1 MRSFSLFSVIAVPVA
16 AFVAPTQTTLRTTS
30 LSATQQSRSDF
41 IGSVASAV
49 VGTSAASFLVSAP
62 QVASADETLPSGVSI
77 KVVKSGN
84 GPKPDKGELAAIR
97 FASYFGEQKIDDIFG
112 TPEPYYTRVGSGG
125 LLKGVEE
132 VLPMMATGDRWVLTI
147 PSNLAF
153 GPKGRPA
160 SAGKQRIPA
169 NAEITF
175 DVEIVAIPGKE
186 QELIELIG
194 DE

>member
-1 MRSFSLFSVIAVPVA
+1 MRSITFFALVVAPVA
-16 AFVAPTQTTLRTTS
+16 AFVAPSQTTLRSTS

-41 IGSVASAV
+41 LGSVASLV
-49 VGTSAASFLVSAP
+49 VGTSAASFLVAAP
-62 QVASADETLPSGVSI
+62 QAAFADQTLPSGVSI
-77 KVVKSGN
+77 KVVKSGT
-84 GPKPDKGELAAIR
+84 GPSPDKGELAAIR
-97 FASYFGEQKIDDIFG
+97 FASNFGDQKIDNIFD

-125 LLKGVEE
+125 LIRGVEE
-132 VLPMMATGDRWVLTI
+132 VLPMMVMGDRWILTV
-147 PSNLAF
+147 PGNMAF

-175 DVEIVAIPGKE
+175 EVEIVGIPGKE

-194 DE
+194 DV